1 MVRVALS
8 ALVLFAACAATSVA
22 QVPPGTTGQGEPLPP
37 PIAPTPGEVM
47 PAPPASPPPTPPAAP
62 IAPTPSTPPGAP
74 PTAGAPTP
82 GPGAPAAPGGAVPP
96 SPPEADTGADADYN
110 AARARFEQND
120 REGART
126 ALESFVA
133 RHPEHGA
140 RRPAELMLARLAL
153 LRGDVAGAT
162 KLLEP
167 LAETPPEAGV
177 ASSARYYLGLA
188 DARLGKYARA
198 RELLTPFLPRA
209 GSAGAG
215 DEALVELRG
224 ALAESTA
231 GVGDLAASLAL
242 WEAYDRGA
250 RPHEKAYARQRA
262 TELAAE
268 IPPDLAAKT
277 FASSP
282 EKGLARALLGPK
294 VIGYLRTQGD
304 APGAA
309 KVEGETTDARRALG
323 LDEGA
328 GHGGTGDP
336 TRLGL
341 CVPLTGKFQPVG
353 EAAMRAA
360 MLSTGMPAPGA
371 RRDPPV
377 QLAVRDTALD
387 GDHAGRGLSE
397 LTREESVIA
406 VLGAGERKTAA
417 GTVHEATDEGVPLLS
432 LDDVAPGAATTAF
445 QLVHAPEARVAELAR
460 RALALGARDFAVLG
474 PDSASGKRLRDAFR
488 QAVTAGGGRV
498 SSEATYVPGATS
510 FTAPIA
516 ALKRQPPQAIFVADG
531 ADRLELIAP
540 ALAFADLWPAPW
552 GKRAESTKKGARSVL
567 LLATAN
573 DLSPR
578 LLQNA
583 GRYVQ
588 GALLAPGFYADTAD
602 GAARSFVD
610 AYRAAYGQ
618 EPHATEAYAYD
629 GVNALRAAAAAGG
642 RARADVLRALGAG
655 SFEGLTGTLR
665 FGPEHERVD
674 PPRVYV
680 VDGDEI
686 KLAR

>member
-8 ALVLFAACAATSVA
+8 ALVLFAACAATRVA
-22 QVPPGTTGQGEPLPP
+22 QVPPGTTGEGEPLPP
-37 PIAPTPGEVM
+37 PVAPTPGEVM
-47 PAPPASPPPTPPAAP
+47 PAPPATPPAA
-62 IAPTPSTPPGAP
+62 APVAP
-74 PTAGAPTP
+74 P
-82 GPGAPAAPGGAVPP
+82 APAAPPAAGSPAA
-96 SPPEADTGADADYN
+96 PPEADAGADADYN
-110 AARARFEQND
+110 AARVRFEQND
-120 REGART
+120 REGARA

-133 RHPEHGA
+133 HHPDHGA

-198 RELLTPFLPRA
+198 RDLLTPFLPRA
-209 GSAGAG
+209 GSAGPG
-215 DEALVELRG
+215 DDALVELRG

-231 GVGDLAASLAL
+231 GVGDLGAALAL

-250 RPHEKAYARQRA
+250 RPHEKAYARLKA

-268 IPPDLAAKT
+268 IPPELAAKT
-277 FASSP
+277 FAASP
-282 EKGLARALLGPK
+282 EKGLVRALLGPK

-309 KVEGETTDARRALG
+309 AVEGETGEARRALG
-323 LDEGA
+323 LDEGGA
-328 GHGGTGDP
+328 RGGTGDP
-336 TRLGL
+336 AHLGL
-341 CVPLTGKFQPVG
+341 AVPLTGKFQPVG

-360 MLSTGMPAPGA
+360 MLATGAPVPAA
-371 RRDPPV
+371 RREPPV

-406 VLGAGERKTAA
+406 VLGAGERKAAA
-417 GTVHEATDEGVPLLS
+417 GTVREATEEGVPLLS

-460 RALALGARDFAVLG
+460 RALAAGARDFGVLG
-474 PDSASGKRLRDAFR
+474 PDSAAGKRLRDAFR

-516 ALKRQPPQAIFVADG
+516 ALRKAPPQAVFVADG

-552 GKRAESTKKGARSVL
+552 GKKPEAMKKGARSVL

-578 LLQNA
+578 LLQSA

-602 GAARSFVD
+602 GAAKAFVD
-610 AYRAAYGQ
+610 AYRSTYGQ

-642 RARADVLRALGAG
+642 RARADVLRALATGT
-655 SFEGLTGTLR
+655 FDGLTGALR

-674 PPRVYV
+674 PPRVYT

-686 KLAR
+686 KVAR

>member
-1 MVRVALS
+1 MRVALS

-22 QVPPGTTGQGEPLPP
+22 QVTPGTTGQGEPLPP
-37 PIAPTPGEVM
+37 PVAPTPGEVT
-47 PAPPASPPPTPPAAP
+47 PAPPAPTQPPPVAP
-62 IAPTPSTPPGAP
+62 D
-74 PTAGAPTP
+74 
-82 GPGAPAAPGGAVPP
+82 GAPAAPA
-96 SPPEADTGADADYN
+96 ADAGADADYN
-110 AARARFEQND
+110 AARARFEQGD
-120 REGART
+120 REGARA
-126 ALESFVA
+126 ALEDFISH
-133 RHPEHGA
+133 HPDHGA

-153 LRGDVAGAT
+153 LRGDVTGAA

-167 LAETPPEAGV
+167 LAETPPEVGV
-177 ASSARYYLGLA
+177 ASSARYYLGLC
-188 DARLGKYARA
+188 DARLGKFARA

-209 GSAGAG
+209 GSAGPG
-215 DEALVELRG
+215 DDALVELRG

-231 GVGDLAASLAL
+231 GVGDLAAALAL

-250 RPHEKAYARQRA
+250 RAHEKAYARLKA

-268 IPPDLAAKT
+268 IPPELASKT
-277 FASSP
+277 YAASP
-282 EKGLARALLGPK
+282 DKGLARALLGPK
-294 VIGYLRTQGD
+294 VVAYLRAQGD
-304 APGAA
+304 ASAA
-309 KVEGETTDARRALG
+309 STVDGETADARRALG
-323 LDEGA
+323 FEELTARAGA
-328 GHGGTGDP
+328 GDP
-336 TRLGL
+336 THLGL
-341 CVPLTGKFQPVG
+341 AVPLTGKFQPVG

-360 MLSTGMPAPGA
+360 MLATGTPVPAAGREA
-371 RRDPPV
+371 PV

-387 GDHAGRGLSE
+387 GEQAGRALSE

-417 GTVHEATDEGVPLLS
+417 GTIKEASQEGIPLLS

-445 QLVHAPEARVAELAR
+445 QLMHAPEARVTELAR
-460 RALALGARDFAVLG
+460 RALAAGARDFALLG
-474 PDSASGKRLRDAFR
+474 PDSAAGKRLRDAFR
-488 QAVTAGGGRV
+488 QTVTAGGGRV
-498 SSEATYVPGATS
+498 SSEATYPPGATS
-510 FTAPIA
+510 FTSAIA
-516 ALKRQPPQAIFVADG
+516 VVKRSPPQAVFVADG

-552 GKRAESTKKGARSVL
+552 GKRPEAGKKGARNIL

-602 GAARSFVD
+602 AAAKSFVD

-629 GVNALRAAAAAGG
+629 GVNALRAAAASG
-642 RARADVLRALGAG
+642 ARTRTDVLRALATG

-665 FGPEHERVD
+665 FGPEHGRID
-674 PPRVYV
+674 PPRVYT
-680 VDGDEI
+680 VDGDQI
-686 KLAR
+686 RVAR